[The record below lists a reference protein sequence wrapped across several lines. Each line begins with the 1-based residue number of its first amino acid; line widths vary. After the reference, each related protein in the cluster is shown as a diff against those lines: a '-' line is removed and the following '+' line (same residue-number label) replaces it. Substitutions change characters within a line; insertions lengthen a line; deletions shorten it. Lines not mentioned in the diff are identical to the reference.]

1 MGTVLYKVD
10 KNSGEV
16 YSIFVSGID
25 QNVKGYVVQKFTC
38 THGAW
43 SAFYNNGVVTYP
55 KGDWRHGRV
64 DRFKIKYNVSCNLWE
79 FEQNQINKIYGG
91 K

>member
-10 KNSGEV
+10 KDTNET

-25 QNVKGYVVQKFTC
+25 PNVKGYVIQKFSC

-43 SAFYNNGVVTYP
+43 SAYYNNGVVTYP
-55 KGDWRHGRV
+55 KGDRRYGRV
-64 DRFKIKYNVSCNLWE
+64 DKFNIEYNVSCNLWE
-79 FEQNQINKIYGG
+79 FEELLRERLN
-91 K
+91 